1 MILTSLG
8 ELKEYE
14 SNQTVFFQNDD
25 GDDMYIVLK
34 GIFSVDVN
42 SFTGFPRCIAEIKKG
57 SFFGEMS
64 IIDDSPRSATV
75 TSIADSSVIVIKK
88 ESFGSLLESAPE
100 IASGIMNVMRMRALS
115 TAEAVRRSGKK
126 VPELPP
132 ILKIV
137 KYRDVESSLHFLTML
152 AEKIRE
158 MNSILVEST
167 EPEVLELESK
177 EEDNSCAVMLLPDG
191 YTYFNTKDINNDV
204 YLRLASV
211 VCPYCKM
218 AFKTHIPLF
227 TGLDKSKEALDGRII
242 YKGLNILLYTNIICA
257 NCNYSDTYLEFGKI
271 RKSLLTP
278 RYKGNQFINEEGFT
292 GYNENNERTIDEA
305 ILSYYLNIKCLKRTS
320 GDPLRFA
327 NAWIRLYW
335 LYSDQSSDDFARNAA
350 KNAKNYYSIYAKQ
363 NTNTLADNDKVRLNT
378 ILGELS
384 AALGM
389 YDDALTHYED
399 NLVIM
404 KGSKPDNIKDIKK
417 RIEEL
422 KKLILGDFK

>member
-14 SNQTVFFQNDD
+14 KNQTVFFQNDD

-34 GIFSVDVN
+34 GTFSVDVN

-75 TSIADSSVIVIKK
+75 TSIADSSVIVIRK
-88 ESFGSLLESAPE
+88 ENFGSLLERAPE

-137 KYRDVESSLHFLTML
+137 KYRDVESSLHFLAML

-167 EPEVLELESK
+167 EPEVPEPESK
-177 EEDNSCAVMLLPDG
+177 EEYDSSAITLLPDG
-191 YTYFNTKDINNDV
+191 YIYFNTKDNNIDV
-204 YLRLASV
+204 HLREASV
-211 VCPYCKM
+211 ICPYCKM

-227 TGLDKSKEALDGRII
+227 TGLKKSKEALDGRII

-271 RKSLLTP
+271 RKSLPTP
-278 RYKGNQFINEEGFT
+278 LYKGNQFINEEGFT
-292 GYNENNERTIDEA
+292 GYVINKDRTIDEA
-305 ILSYYLNIKCLKRTS
+305 ILSYYLNIKCLMRTS

-335 LYSDQSSDDFARNAA
+335 LYSDHDREDFAKDAA
-350 KNAKNYYSIYAKQ
+350 ENAKYYYSKYAEQ
-363 NTNTLADNDKVRLNT
+363 NAGSLPDNDKVRLNT

-384 AALGM
+384 ATLEM
-389 YDDALTHYED
+389 YDNALTHYED

-404 KGSKPDNIKDIKK
+404 KDSKPDNIKDIER

-422 KKLILGDFK
+422 KKLIRA